1 MLLLLWAALLADEG
15 LPEPIAQ
22 WEISYVPAF
31 AMLDEAGNAL
41 VLDQSG
47 LVAYHYDSN
56 GQLRT
61 SFTLAT
67 AALAGYR
74 APDGSPILSLAGNL
88 LAGLNANGSLRWQRE
103 LNPPVAPPQSFAKY
117 MVYAENDRV
126 MLIDPQEGS
135 TRFSLQHTRPIV
147 AAYVFED
154 RIWISDDSGNTMTWE
169 PFSEARQPRFSQRR
183 QYPIAAQRSADG
195 SSIRISDNGLVE
207 TLRPDGRAS
216 WRRNFQ
222 IDFAAPPLLLAGKE
236 RKQLVLATMGRNLLI
251 LDAKGGDLLARK
263 LLLRRPRAL
272 VPFGSTRALVI
283 VDQARE
289 LFWYHAPSGQFTSK
303 PLTSTIDQ
311 VAASETY
318 LLLLADDGTMRLF
331 KK

>member
-15 LPEPIAQ
+15 LPEPIAL

-31 AMLDEAGNAL
+31 ALLDNDGNAL

-47 LVAYHYDSN
+47 LVAYHYDNS

-74 APDGSPILSLAGNL
+74 APDGSPILYLTGNL
-88 LAGLNANGSLRWQRE
+88 LAGLNPNGSLRWQRQ
-103 LNPPVAPPQSFAKY
+103 LNPPVAPPQTFAKF
-117 MVYAENDRV
+117 MVYAEGDRV
-126 MLIDPQEGS
+126 ILIDPFDGS
-135 TRFSLQHTRPIV
+135 TRFSYQHTRPIV
-147 AAYVFED
+147 AAYVFEE
-154 RIWISDDSGNTMTWE
+154 RIWISDDAGNTLTWE
-169 PFSEARQPRFSQRR
+169 PFSEARQPRINQRR
-183 QYPIAAQRSADG
+183 QYPISAQRFPDG
-195 SSIRISDNGLVE
+195 DSVRVSDNGLVE
-207 TLRPDGRAS
+207 VLRPDGRTT

-222 IDFAAPPLLLAGKE
+222 IDFAGRPLLLAGKE
-236 RKQLVLATMGRNLLI
+236 RKQLVLATKGRNLMI

-272 VPFGSTRALVI
+272 VPFGNARALVI
-283 VDQARE
+283 VDQSRE
-289 LFWYHAPSGQFTSK
+289 LFWYHALSGQFTSQ

-311 VAASETY
+311 MAESETY